1 MFQIVDAWIRFCEMG
16 KNSEVK
22 NRRGRVICGA
32 DMVHVIAKPQ
42 LRYRESTNPRI
53 LKMARTVP
61 MLTTRGGHP
70 LSMDRKKSPNL
81 WIRRNHRNGR
91 NRIKIL
97 YR

>member
-1 MFQIVDAWIRFCEMG
+1 MFYTVDVWIWFYGMG

-22 NRRGRVICGA
+22 NRTGRVVCA
-32 DMVHVIAKPQ
+32 ANMDHVIAKPQ

-61 MLTTRGGHP
+61 TLTTRGGHP

-81 WIRRNHRNGR
+81 
-91 NRIKIL
+91 
-97 YR
+97 